1 MNQRE
6 LNDAVARATGE
17 SVTTVKRLGFLLA
30 EFDLTEPMPGGAH
43 SQVEIIDWDELAQ
56 IRNAEAQ
63 GAHDRELV
71 AF

>member
-30 EFDLTEPMPGGAH
+30 DFDLAQPMSGGVH
-43 SQVEIIDWDELAQ
+43 SQVNIIDWDELAQ

-63 GAHDRELV
+63 GAQDRELA